1 MPRVV
6 PSQVVALINSLWP
19 RSGDLN
25 NLQRGQAGQLSGLV
39 DLIDQIPG
47 ELLVMDAAYY
57 ALFVCARAHIR
68 QKLVTWAS
76 DTSRG
81 HELGVMPGPTPNTP
95 DAERRD
101 ALAKCPD
108 QSPAHA
114 TSALNFIADGDLR
127 KNLLLDNGQ
136 QTRAR

>member
-81 HELGVMPGPTPNTP
+81 HVLGAIPGPTPKHP
-95 DAERRD
+95 VADIRD
-101 ALAKCPD
+101 R
-108 QSPAHA
+108 
-114 TSALNFIADGDLR
+114 IA
-127 KNLLLDNGQ
+127 
-136 QTRAR
+136 